1 MTSSVRCR
9 TLIFS
14 WFLRHSPRHVPQGN
28 LVYSTTSMLSS
39 SIIRYILPYRKHSAA
54 VQSTRTSSK
63 ASTRRSER
71 DNASKA
77 DRAGSSQHVGE
88 HLYSSLCSLNERR
101 NQNLPGVQKAYNH
114 SQSSFSRCDARLCL
128 FFNIY
133 KIHCSFPS
141 SFVCISCMHAASE
154 LFSWSTELLAFASR
168 QVAPNIVDIFVR
180 FIRMFLS
187 SSM

>member
-88 HLYSSLCSLNERR
+88 HLYSSLCSQNERR
-101 NQNLPGVQKAYNH
+101 NRNGLPKSTRYNTK
-114 SQSSFSRCDARLCL
+114 QFGSFLVITSCDARRVCL
-128 FFNIY
+128 Y
-133 KIHCSFPS
+133 
-141 SFVCISCMHAASE
+141 
-154 LFSWSTELLAFASR
+154 T
-168 QVAPNIVDIFVR
+168 APVSYTHLTLPTTPYV
-180 FIRMFLS
+180 
-187 SSM
+187 

>member
-71 DNASKA
+71 GNASK
-77 DRAGSSQHVGE
+77 
-88 HLYSSLCSLNERR
+88 
-101 NQNLPGVQKAYNH
+101 
-114 SQSSFSRCDARLCL
+114 QSCREPA
-128 FFNIY
+128 
-133 KIHCSFPS
+133 
-141 SFVCISCMHAASE
+141 CM
-154 LFSWSTELLAFASR
+154 SWGTYPRASR
-168 QVAPNIVDIFVR
+168 PSNVYRKHSTAQSALHKSSKARTRYYTYVPIGARQRKRIDRVAEIHSTFIVEN
-180 FIRMFLS
+180 LS
-187 SSM
+187 MCSQRSTART